1 MFLGLSLPRPTPG
14 PASYRLARRVAC
26 PDGGPRGLYVTAGG
40 DAPPR
45 RPGGAATAIVPI
57 RDLARGRAVWRAMNL
72 AN

>member
-1 MFLGLSLPRPTPG
+1 MLALLISPG
-14 PASYRLARRVAC
+14 PRRVAC